1 MKYIASCSGGKD
13 SNANI
18 LLALEHGEPLD
29 EVVYCEV
36 MFSPEISGEVP
47 EHRDF
52 VYGTLKPFVEAQG
65 IPFVVLRSDK
75 TALDCMRHVKV
86 KGQYKGMLAGMPIPG
101 RCEVNRDCKMR
112 PIREYW
118 KSQTEEYTQYLGI
131 AADEPHRLPRLE
143 KHGSISL
150 LNKYGYTEAMA
161 MDLCRQ
167 HNMVSPIYDYC
178 KRNGCWFCMNCGNNE
193 LEHLYRN
200 HRHLLD
206 LLVEVE
212 NLPNLCPSGNKM
224 TRTETPSQIIRRFE
238 LNGQQMSFDDYLT
251 AKEGCLSA

>member
-13 SNANI
+13 SVATI

-36 MFSPEISGEVP
+36 MFTQDISGEVP
-47 EHRDF
+47 EHRAF
-52 VYGTLKPFVEAQG
+52 VYDKLKPFVEAHN
-65 IPFVVLRSDK
+65 IPFVVLHSDK
-75 TALDCMRHVKV
+75 TALDCMHHIKV

-101 RCEVNRDCKMR
+101 RCEINRDCKMR

-118 KSQTEEYTQYLGI
+118 KRQPEEYTQYLGI
-131 AADEPHRLPRLE
+131 ATDEPLRLPKLE
-143 KHGSISL
+143 KHGSVSL
-150 LNKYGYTEAMA
+150 LYKYGYTEAMA
-161 MDLCRQ
+161 MELCESRGLA
-167 HNMVSPIYDYC
+167 SPIYEFC
-178 KRNGCWFCMNCGNNE
+178 KRNGCWFCMNCGNKE

-206 LLVEVE
+206 LLVDVE

-224 TRTETPSQIIRRFE
+224 TRTETPSQIIERFR
-238 LNGQQMSFDDYLT
+238 LYGQQISIQEYL
-251 AKEGCLSA
+251 ESQS